1 MSVIASQSSP
11 SGGAPLG
18 EAALA
23 TAVGMVLTALMAIPL
38 AGHVSGRGR
47 LLAALAGASSKL
59 SRLPGWAALP
69 GDILGGALIVAA
81 FGMYWDISLHIDNGR
96 DAGPLAN
103 PAHYFILVGLFGVF
117 FAGMASIVLARH
129 ERTATSVRLP
139 NGWHAPLGGLAI
151 AFFGALALVAFPLD
165 DTWHRLF
172 GQDVTLWG
180 PTHLVLVGAAA
191 CATLGLWVLLT
202 EGRRARPLEPGD
214 RSGALWSRLG
224 ELVVPG
230 SLLVGLSTFQ
240 AEYDFGVPQ
249 FRLVLAPV
257 LIVLAAGIALVA
269 ARVRSG
275 PGGALAAVG
284 LYLAVRGALAALVG
298 PGLGQTTTQFPLY
311 LAEAASVELVA
322 LAAGT
327 RRTLRFGALAGL
339 AIGTV
344 GLAAEWGWSH
354 VWSPIE
360 WPASMLGE
368 AVLLAVPT
376 AVAAGVLGA
385 LAGAALIRERPSL
398 PGGGR
403 TAAALAGAAVLA
415 VLAWGLWMP
424 APADPP
430 AAAVTLHEQPGAPGA
445 RTVHADVVLRP
456 RDAAGGAAVL
466 NMHSYQGGGLVLA
479 RLHRGGDGTYR
490 TNRPVPVGG
499 GWKTVVQLERDRAVL
514 ALPVYLPRDT
524 AIPAPEVPAAPS
536 FTREFAPG
544 SEVFLREKRD
554 DVPAGL
560 AAAGYAGVAALWAA
574 MVAALVAALARL
586 VRGAPR
592 GGAKLDR
599 SREPLHRS
607 V

>member
-1 MSVIASQSSP
+1 MFDLIASQSSP
-11 SGGAPLG
+11 AGGAPLG

-23 TAVGMVLTALMAIPL
+23 TALGTAITLVMAIPL
-38 AGHVSGRGR
+38 ARHVSGRGR
-47 LLAALAGASSKL
+47 LLARLAEASGRP

-69 GDILGGALIVAA
+69 ADILSVALVVAA
-81 FGMYWDISLHIDNGR
+81 FGMYWDISLHIDDGR

-103 PAHYFILVGLFGVF
+103 PAHYFILIGLFGVF
-117 FAGMASIVLARH
+117 FAGLSSLVLARH
-129 ERTATSVRLP
+129 ERTASSVRLP

-202 EGRRARPLEPGD
+202 EGRRARPLDPGD
-214 RSGALWSRLG
+214 RSAALWSRLG

-257 LIVLAAGIALVA
+257 LIVLAAGITLVA

-275 PGGALAAVG
+275 PGGALVAVG
-284 LYLAVRGALAALVG
+284 LYLVVRGALAVLVG

-311 LAEAASVELVA
+311 LAEAAAVELVA
-322 LAAGT
+322 LAVGT
-327 RRTLRFGALAGL
+327 RRTLRFGLLAGL

-368 AVLLAVPT
+368 AVPLAVPT
-376 AVAAGVLGA
+376 ALAAGVLGA
-385 LAGAALIRERPSL
+385 FVGSALLREHPSL
-398 PGGGR
+398 PAGGR
-403 TAAALAGAAVLA
+403 PVAAGAGAVVLA
-415 VLAWGLWMP
+415 VLVWGLQMP
-424 APADPP
+424 EPATPP
-430 AAAVTLHEQPGAPGA
+430 SATVTLHEQPDRAGT
-445 RTVHADVVLRP
+445 RTVHADVAIRP
-456 RDAAGGAAVL
+456 AGAAEDAAVL
-466 NMHSYQGGGLVLA
+466 NMHSYQGGGFVLSSL
-479 RLHRGGDGTYR
+479 RRTGDGTYR
-490 TNRPVPVGG
+490 TERAVPVGG
-499 GWKTVVQLERDRAVL
+499 NWKTVVQIEHRRAVL
-514 ALPVYLPRDT
+514 VVPVFLPRDT
-524 AIPAPEVPAAPS
+524 AIPAPEVPAEPR
-536 FTREFAPG
+536 FKRTFEPG
-544 SEVFLREKRD
+544 SEVFLRERRD
-554 DVPAGL
+554 DAPAGL
-560 AAAGYAGVAALWAA
+560 ASAGYLAVDALWAA
-574 MVAALVAALARL
+574 MVAALVMALNRL
-586 VRGAPR
+586 VRGAWQ
-592 GGAKLDR
+592 GAGIER
-599 SREPLHRS
+599 SKEPLHRS